1 MKLVIFPF
9 MKKWNVSNRIA
20 FLTLLAIFF
29 GTIPVW
35 LNLFIDNTIDKEI
48 YRLRVTVTDPHSLPL
63 ENAQVWSS
71 VGGEPK
77 KVAGGWQFDIPVA
90 SKPRD
95 GKLTIFASQKSAFLT
110 GKQELQLS
118 KNYNPTITIKLQQ
131 DTSATVRGIVLD
143 AASGRALLGA
153 LVSIVGFGEETV
165 RTGKNGNFFLP
176 AHAAK
181 GQQVQLHVEK
191 RGYRPVNQWDAAGNM
206 SITIFL
212 DRR

>member
-95 GKLTIFASQKSAFLT
+95 GKLTIFASQKSCL
-110 GKQELQLS
+110 L
-118 KNYNPTITIKLQQ
+118 Y
-131 DTSATVRGIVLD
+131 TSPSPRD
-143 AASGRALLGA
+143 
-153 LVSIVGFGEETV
+153 
-165 RTGKNGNFFLP
+165 P
-176 AHAAK
+176 
-181 GQQVQLHVEK
+181 
-191 RGYRPVNQWDAAGNM
+191 D
-206 SITIFL
+206 
-212 DRR
+212 